1 MSNPQ
6 SLGTLE
12 LTGNMQQRE
21 PEPRGIIRLWLME
34 VDSPSPALMAIW
46 RACLDDHERARA
58 DRFYFEADR
67 AIYTAA
73 HWLLRQALSA
83 AASLAP
89 EAWRFTAERYGKPRI
104 DPALGPLGLGFN
116 LSHTKG
122 LVACAVGPEI
132 DIGLDVERITPE
144 RADLAVAEHYFS
156 PSEVALMRDAPPAR
170 RPDIFFR
177 LWTLKEALIKATG
190 EGLHRALDSFAFS
203 FDPTA
208 IAFHPPD
215 PAEAAQWRFAEDRPT
230 PNHALALAIRSG
242 PEATPLTV
250 SCLRVEDGEV
260 KLAHGLPLGLPH
272 DPPHHP
278 PHGPRPGGTAW
289 EG

>member
-1 MSNPQ
+1 MSHPR
-6 SLGTLE
+6 SSGALE
-12 LTGNMQQRE
+12 QTGNSLQGS
-21 PEPRGIIRLWLME
+21 PEARGSIRLWLME
-34 VDSPSPALMAIW
+34 VESPSPALMAIW

-58 DRFYFEADR
+58 DRFYFEPDR

-73 HWLLRQALSA
+73 HWLLRQALSEA
-83 AASLAP
+83 APLP
-89 EAWRFTAERYGKPRI
+89 PDAWRFTAERYGKPRI

-116 LSHTKG
+116 LSHTRG

-156 PSEVALMRDAPPAR
+156 PSEVALMREAPPAR

-215 PAEAAQWRFAEDRPT
+215 PAGAAQWRFVEDRPT
-230 PNHALALAIRSG
+230 PNHALALALRPG
-242 PEATPLTV
+242 PQEPPLTV
-250 SCLRVEDGEV
+250 SCRRVEDGEV
-260 KLAHGLPLGLPH
+260 RLAQ
-272 DPPHHP
+272 
-278 PHGPRPGGTAW
+278 GPRPGDAAW